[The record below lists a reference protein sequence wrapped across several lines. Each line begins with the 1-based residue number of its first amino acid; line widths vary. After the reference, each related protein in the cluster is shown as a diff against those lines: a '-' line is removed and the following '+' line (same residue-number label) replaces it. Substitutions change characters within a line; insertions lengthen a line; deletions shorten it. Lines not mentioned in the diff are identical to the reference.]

1 MFRYFDLKKHYSF
14 NAKVAASLLLV
25 TVFLISILSLLII
38 PKIQEDDYN
47 SSIQEIQKILL
58 ITKEQIKLAG
68 VALTVQTRLEVK
80 YTKKAFELDLLKLI
94 NKIKKEE
101 LSFVNIKKEFEK
113 LEISKHCSYAIKTP
127 SKLFVNKNEDIYKR
141 HTIKNYGLWEKYTS
155 KKINISYSSMLKYH
169 FYTQKVE
176 NTRLSIFCEYS
187 MFNQNHDIFEQRIK
201 KIVQNTFSTTS
212 ALHKGKSYLFW
223 LNTKYANDDKPLF
236 EEEKKKRKN
245 KYTVSNMSNVNN
257 IFTGNLS
264 PKDIINASNKEPVT
278 HLLDG
283 KEAISWVIDVY
294 KGEYENYML
303 LLVKTVYKED
313 LKSQIDSA
321 FLKILPASIIS
332 LLLALGIGFVLFKR
346 LFKSINILTH
356 TAQEVKLGN
365 RKIRTQVKGKDDIGN
380 LASIFDSMLDSFENS
395 IKSLDSKVEEK
406 TKELKRSLEEKEILL
421 KEIHH
426 RVKNNLSLTIS
437 LIKLQ
442 QEKIKDESSKKVL
455 NDIQERIYTMELL
468 HRKLYEST
476 NLNLIDFKEYVQN
489 LVENISL
496 TYAMK
501 KSVKLN
507 FDIEKIYLNVET
519 AMPCGLILN
528 EIITNAYKYAFKNNE
543 YPVLNISI
551 KKENN
556 EYILIIKDNGAGI
569 KKGIDIQNSST
580 LGLRLINSIA
590 TLQLEGELNH
600 SNNKGT
606 MFKLVFKE
614 KII

>member
-1 MFRYFDLKKHYSF
+1 LFRYFDLKKHYSF

-25 TVFLISILSLLII
+25 TVFLISILSVLII
-38 PKIQEDDYN
+38 PKIQEDEYN
-47 SSIQEIQKILL
+47 NSIAEIEKILL

-68 VALTVQTRLEVK
+68 VALSIQTKLEVES
-80 YTKKAFELDLLKLI
+80 TKKTFELDLLKLI
-94 NKIKKEE
+94 NKIKEE
-101 LSFVNIKKEFEK
+101 KLDFVNIKKEFEK

-127 SKLFVNKNEDIYKR
+127 AKLFVNKKEDIYNS

-155 KKINISYSSMLKYH
+155 KEINLSYSSTIKYH
-169 FYTQKVE
+169 FYTQEIDK
-176 NTRLSIFCEYS
+176 TRLSIFCEYS
-187 MFNQNHDIFEQRIK
+187 TFNQNHDVFEQRIK
-201 KIVQNTFSTTS
+201 KFVQNTFSTTA
-212 ALHKGKSYLFW
+212 ALHKGKTYLFW
-223 LNTKYANDDKPLF
+223 LNSKYSNDDKPLF
-236 EEEKKKRKN
+236 EEDEKKRKN

-264 PKDIINASNKEPVT
+264 PKDIINASNKEPVS

-283 KEAISWVIDVY
+283 KEALSWVIDVY

-303 LLVKTVYKED
+303 MLVKTVFKED
-313 LKSQIDSA
+313 LKSQMDSA

-332 LLLALGIGFVLFKR
+332 LLLALSIGFVLFKR
-346 LFKSINILTH
+346 LFKSINILTY

-395 IKSLDSKVEEK
+395 IKSLDIKVEEK

-442 QEKIKDESSKKVL
+442 QEEIKDESSKKVL

-468 HRKLYEST
+468 HRKLYESS
-476 NLNLIDFKEYVQN
+476 NLNKIDLKEYVEN
-489 LVENISL
+489 LVSNISSSH
-496 TYAMK
+496 AMK
-501 KSVKLN
+501 KSIKL
-507 FDIEKIYLNVET
+507 DIDIKAIYLNIET

-528 EIITNAYKYAFKNNE
+528 EIITNAYKYAFKNNDNPKL
-543 YPVLNISI
+543 YISI
-551 KKENN
+551 KKENDK
-556 EYILIIKDNGAGI
+556 YLLIIKDNGKGI
-569 KKGIDIQNSST
+569 KKGINISNAST

-590 TLQLEGELNH
+590 TLQLEGQLNH
-600 SNNKGT
+600 SNEKGT
-606 MFKLVFKE
+606 MFQLDFKE